1 MRKRQGAEVRRDRK
15 SELLRIF
22 DILNSHFGNLHW
34 WPASSPFEVI
44 VGAILTQ
51 NTNWLNV
58 EKAIVNLKANSL
70 MSPQAMFEAE
80 DHVIAHHIRPSGYY
94 NVKAAR
100 LKSFMKFLSER
111 YENDLDKMFR
121 RGTWSL
127 REELLGVKGI
137 GRETADSILL
147 YAGNKAVFVIDAYT
161 ERVLARHG
169 LIEGKAGY
177 DEMQQLFMKQ
187 LPPRPDLFNQ
197 YHALIVHTGKM
208 FCAKN
213 APRCDACPLGV
224 LLKE

>member
-1 MRKRQGAEVRRDRK
+1 MRKRQGAEARRDRK

-22 DILNSHFGNLHW
+22 KILNIHFGNLHW

-51 NTNWLNV
+51 NTNWQNV

-70 MSPQAMFEAE
+70 MSPEAMFEAE
-80 DHVIAHHIRPSGYY
+80 DHLIAQHIRPSGYY
-94 NVKAAR
+94 NIKTAR
-100 LKSFMKFLSER
+100 LKSFMKFLSEN
-111 YENDLDKMFR
+111 YESDLDKMFR
-121 RGTWSL
+121 QNTLSL
-127 REELLGVKGI
+127 REALLTVKGI

-161 ERVLARHG
+161 ERILTRHG
-169 LIEGKAGY
+169 LIDGKAGY

-187 LPPRPDLFNQ
+187 LPNRPDLFNQ
-197 YHALIVHTGKM
+197 YHALIVNTGKM
-208 FCAKN
+208 FCTKK
-213 APRCDACPLGV
+213 APRCEACPLGV